1 MSDLFSPDFLF
12 RNAVLGGWIV
22 CLLCSV
28 LGVYVALRRMVL
40 LGVAL
45 PQAGAAG
52 IALVFLATHHV
63 HGEGGSAHWVALGGS
78 LGATFAA
85 LALLVVGSR
94 GSRTPVEWRIGA
106 VFAVATAATLLTVAL
121 NPTGDL
127 EMTSLLRGELLAI
140 SNRDLVLLAV
150 AAALVLSVFAL
161 FRREILLV
169 SFDAEFARTI
179 GRNPAA
185 YDFLLYLL
193 LGVGISVGV
202 MTAGPMVVFGFL
214 VLPPLAALRLTTHL
228 TATFAVAAVI
238 ATACSLGGF
247 ALSYHADLPAGPVYV
262 LLAAGVWLL
271 AAVTARTRQR
281 VALAAG
287 VLALALT
294 PLALSGCGL
303 LKTPDERV
311 AEPAPRGNLP
321 AFDGAGAVAVLPFRN
336 ETGQPLRL
344 ASGNPLD
351 EFSRAL
357 GRGSSDPS
365 LTVLDLLQV
374 RAAQELARRGYDV
387 VPLGAVSAAVKQ
399 TPSDSRAALE
409 QARAAGLAGPVL
421 IGTLKQF
428 SRNADDLLHV
438 RLELTLVDPASGA
451 IAWQGSARRPVPV
464 PGAFT
469 LAEIAQDA
477 SPAIFA
483 EAFSR

>member
-1 MSDLFSPDFLF
+1 MSDFFSPDFLF

-22 CLLCSV
+22 CVLCSV

-52 IALVFLATHHV
+52 IALVFLVTHHV

-78 LGATFAA
+78 LAATFAA
-85 LALLVVGSR
+85 LALLVIGSR

-106 VFAVATAATLLTVAL
+106 VFAVATAGTLLTVAL

-140 SNRDLVLLAV
+140 SNRDLAMLAV
-150 AAALVLSVFAL
+150 AAALVGFVFAL

-169 SFDAEFARTI
+169 SFDAEFARTV
-179 GRNPAA
+179 GRNPAG

-193 LGVGISVGV
+193 LGIGISVGV

-228 TATFAVAAVI
+228 AATFLAAAAI
-238 ATACSLGGF
+238 ATACSIGGF

-271 AAVTARTRQR
+271 AAVTARARR
-281 VALAAG
+281 RIALAAA
-287 VLALALT
+287 VVALALT
-294 PLALSGCGL
+294 PMALAGCGL

-321 AFDGAGAVAVLPFRN
+321 AFAGAVAVLPFRN
-336 ETGQPLRL
+336 ETGQALRL
-344 ASGNPLD
+344 AGGNPLD

-387 VPLGAVSAAVKQ
+387 VPLETVSAAVKQ
-399 TPSDSRAALE
+399 TPSDSRVALE
-409 QARAAGLAGPVL
+409 QARAGGLAGPVL

-438 RLELTLVDPASGA
+438 RLELALMDPATGA

-483 EAFSR
+483 EAFSH

>member
-1 MSDLFSPDFLF
+1 
-12 RNAVLGGWIV
+12 
-22 CLLCSV
+22 V

-40 LGVAL
+40 IGVAL

-52 IALVFLATHHV
+52 IALVFLVTHHV
-63 HGEGGSAHWVALGGS
+63 HGEGGSSHWVALAGS
-78 LGATFAA
+78 LGATFAS
-85 LALLVVGSR
+85 LALLVIGSR
-94 GSRTPVEWRIGA
+94 GSRTPVEWRIGG
-106 VFAVATAATLLTVAL
+106 VFSVASAATLLTVAL

-140 SNRDLVLLAV
+140 SDRDLSVLAAV
-150 AAALVLSVFAL
+150 AGLVGVVFVL

-179 GRNPAA
+179 GRNPARWDA
-185 YDFLLYLL
+185 VLFLL

-202 MTAGPMVVFGFL
+202 MTAGPMVVFAFL
-214 VLPPLAALRLTTHL
+214 VLPALAALRVTTHL
-228 TATFAVAAVI
+228 AATFLVAAGI

-247 ALSYHADLPAGPVYV
+247 ELSYRADLPAGPVYV
-262 LLAAGVWLL
+262 LLAAGVWVL
-271 AAVTARTRQR
+271 AGATARARR
-281 VALAAG
+281 RLALAAG
-287 VLALALT
+287 LLFLALT

-303 LKTPDERV
+303 LRTPDERA

-321 AFDGAGAVAVLPFRN
+321 AFEGAGAVAVLPFRN
-336 ETGQPLRL
+336 ETGEALRL
-344 ASGNPLD
+344 SSANPLD
-351 EFSRAL
+351 ELSRAL
-357 GRGSSDPS
+357 GRASSDPS

-387 VPLGAVSAAVKQ
+387 VPLQTVSAVVKQ
-399 TPSDSRAALE
+399 TPSDSRVALA
-409 QARAAGLAGPVL
+409 QAQAGGLAGPVL

-428 SRNADDLLHV
+428 TRNADDLLHV
-438 RLELTLVDPASGA
+438 RLELSLVDPATGA
-451 IAWQGSARRPVPV
+451 TVWQGSARRPVPV

-483 EAFSR
+483 EAFSD

>member
-1 MSDLFSPDFLF
+1 VIEIFSPDFLF

-22 CLLCSV
+22 CVLCSV

-52 IALVFLATHHV
+52 IALVFLVTHHV
-63 HGEGGSAHWVALGGS
+63 HGGGGSAHWVALAGS

-85 LALLVVGSR
+85 LALLVIGSR
-94 GSRTPVEWRIGA
+94 GSRTPVEWRIGG
-106 VFAVATAATLLTVAL
+106 VFAVASAATLLTVAL

-140 SNRDLVLLAV
+140 SDRDLGVLAV
-150 AAALVLSVFAL
+150 VAALVGIVFAL

-179 GRNPAA
+179 GRSPAR
-185 YDFLLYLL
+185 YDALLYLL

-214 VLPPLAALRLTTHL
+214 VLPALAALRLTTHL
-228 TATFAVAAVI
+228 AVTFLVAAGI

-247 ALSYHADLPAGPVYV
+247 AISYRADLPAGPVYV
-262 LLAAGVWLL
+262 LLAAGVWVL
-271 AAVTARTRQR
+271 AGATARARR
-281 VALAAG
+281 RIALAAG

-294 PLALSGCGL
+294 PIALSGCGL
-303 LKTPDERV
+303 LRTPDER
-311 AEPAPRGNLP
+311 AADPAPRGSLP
-321 AFDGAGAVAVLPFRN
+321 AVSGAVAVLPFRN
-336 ETGQPLRL
+336 ETGQSLRL
-344 ASGNPLD
+344 ASANPLD

-357 GRGSSDPS
+357 GRGSSTES

-387 VPLGAVSAAVKQ
+387 VPLESVSAAVTQ
-399 TPSDSRAALE
+399 PPSDSRAALA
-409 QARAAGLAGPVL
+409 QARAGGLGGPVL

-428 SRNADDLLHV
+428 ARNADDLLHV
-438 RLELTLVDPASGA
+438 RLELSLVDPSAGA
-451 IAWQGSARRPVPV
+451 IVWQGSARRPVPV
-464 PGAFT
+464 AGAFT

-477 SPAIFA
+477 APAIFA
-483 EAFSR
+483 EAFGSH